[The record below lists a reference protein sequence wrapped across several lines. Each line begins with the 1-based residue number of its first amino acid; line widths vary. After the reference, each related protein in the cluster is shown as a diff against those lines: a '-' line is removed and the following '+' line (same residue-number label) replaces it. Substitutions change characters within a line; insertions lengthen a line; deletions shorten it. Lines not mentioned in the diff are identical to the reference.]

1 MVLESAEGVYI
12 TDNQGKQYLEGM
24 SGLWCTAIGYGQEEL
39 AKVAYEQMCKLN
51 YSQLFAGRTN
61 EPSVLL
67 ADKLKKMV
75 PFDAGRVFF
84 GLSGSDAND
93 TQIKLI
99 WYYNNAI
106 GRPEKKKI
114 ISRKRGYHGVT
125 IASGSLTGLAPLSL
139 PAFDLPMPGVLH
151 TTSPH
156 HYSEGLP
163 GRTQSAFV
171 QRLVDDLEKMIE
183 AEGPETVG
191 GLYRR
196 ADHGRGRCHRA
207 ARKLLPT
214 HASGTRQV

>member
-1 MVLESAEGVYI
+1 MAEISRFATHNEYPDHSVEGMDLRHMLHPSTNLAQHQQHGPMVLESAEGVYI

-39 AKVAYEQMCKLN
+39 AKVAYEQMRKLN

-67 ADKLKKMV
+67 ADKLKKMA

-106 GRPEKKKI
+106 GRPEKKKNHFPQTRL
-114 ISRKRGYHGVT
+114 SRRHHCQRLLNR
-125 IASGSLTGLAPLSL
+125 IAPLS
-139 PAFDLPMPGVLH
+139 
-151 TTSPH
+151 
-156 HYSEGLP
+156 
-163 GRTQSAFV
+163 R
-171 QRLVDDLEKMIE
+171 RL
-183 AEGPETVG
+183 
-191 GLYRR
+191 
-196 ADHGRGRCHRA
+196 
-207 ARKLLPT
+207 
-214 HASGTRQV
+214 